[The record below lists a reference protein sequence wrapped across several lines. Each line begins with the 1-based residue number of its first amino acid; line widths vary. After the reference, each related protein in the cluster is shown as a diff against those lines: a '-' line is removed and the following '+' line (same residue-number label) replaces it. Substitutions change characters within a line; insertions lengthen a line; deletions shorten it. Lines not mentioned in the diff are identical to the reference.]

1 MAQTIPMI
9 YVALKE
15 FLEDDH
21 QLSMIKFEVKVA
33 QNHIFQFY
41 LTLELITIMLLL
53 DLLRFVFLRS

>member
-1 MAQTIPMI
+1 MI